1 MKWDFDDLESKLNG
15 ASEDLKKCDKD
26 LKQTA
31 ENIYYKDETN
41 ESVNTLK
48 DILGEDS
55 GYIIAN
61 KKYKEWIQSYS
72 KEYIEMSEW
81 YCGEELPY
89 NVYCKEFKKSEGT
102 YLDSPEDVK
111 ELYKLFIYYGMLEY
125 FFKKNLT

>member
-111 ELYKLFIYYGMLEY
+111 ELYKLFMYYGMLEY

>member
-26 LKQTA
+26 LKQSV

>member
-41 ESVNTLK
+41 ESINTLK

-61 KKYKEWIQSYS
+61 KKYKEWLESYS

-81 YCGEELPY
+81 YYGEELPY
-89 NVYCKEFKKSEGT
+89 NGYCKEFKKSEGT

>member
-26 LKQTA
+26 LKQSV

-81 YCGEELPY
+81 YYGEELPY

>member
-41 ESVNTLK
+41 ESINTLK

-61 KKYKEWIQSYS
+61 KKYKEWLESYS

-81 YCGEELPY
+81 YYGEELPY

>member
-26 LKQTA
+26 LKQSV

-111 ELYKLFIYYGMLEY
+111 ELYKLFMYYGMLEY

>member
-1 MKWDFDDLESKLNG
+1 MKWNFDDLESKLND
-15 ASEDLKKCDKD
+15 ASDCLKKCDKD

-48 DILGEDS
+48 DILGEES

-61 KKYKEWIQSYS
+61 KKYKEWINSYS

-81 YCGEELPY
+81 YYGEELPY
-89 NVYCKEFKKSEGT
+89 SVYCKDFKKSEGT
-102 YLDSPEDVK
+102 YLDTPEDVK
-111 ELYKLFIYYGMLEY
+111 ELYKLFMYYGILEY
-125 FFKKNLT
+125 YFRKL